1 MKILIAIFLVWLGI
15 NPVLW
20 AQDYAAVLQWYK
32 RVELGLPIS
41 GVVAQVKANVGDRVK
56 AGQIL
61 LALDQKSVKAQVAQ
75 AQAQVT
81 SAQRRLQEA
90 QAEWDRAKEL
100 YERTVL
106 SNSERDEVESKRI
119 QAESELRIAQAQLS
133 QAQTQLKFS
142 TIKAPFEGLVVKRA
156 VEPGQTIV
164 SALQAA
170 PLMILVDANT
180 MVARILVSPQDITRF
195 QIGQAATVKID
206 NKNFSAKIHQVGF
219 EPVMSNGDAHY
230 EVDVLFNTENQVLRA
245 GQKAT
250 VVP

>member
-1 MKILIAIFLVWLGI
+1 MKNLIAIFLVWLGI
-15 NPVLW
+15 HPVLW
-20 AQDYAAVLQWYK
+20 AQDYTAVLQWYK
-32 RVELGLPIS
+32 RVELGLPSS
-41 GVVAQVKANVGDRVK
+41 GVVAQVKADVGDRVK

-61 LALDQKSVKAQVAQ
+61 LALDQKHVKAQVAK

-81 SAQRRLQEA
+81 GAQRRLQEA

-106 SNSERDEVESKRI
+106 SNSERDEIESKYV
-119 QAESELRIAQAQLS
+119 QAESELRVVQAQLIH
-133 QAQTQLKFS
+133 AQTNLKFS
-142 TIKAPFEGLVVKRA
+142 TLKAPFDGLVVKRA

-180 MVARILVSPQDITRF
+180 MVARILVSQQDISRF
-195 QIGQAATVKID
+195 QIGQVATVKV
-206 NKNFSAKIHQVGF
+206 NNTSFNAKIHQVGF
-219 EPVMSNGDAHY
+219 EPVMLNGDAQY
-230 EVDVLFNTENQVLRA
+230 EVDVLFSTENQVLRA
-245 GQKAT
+245 GQKAI